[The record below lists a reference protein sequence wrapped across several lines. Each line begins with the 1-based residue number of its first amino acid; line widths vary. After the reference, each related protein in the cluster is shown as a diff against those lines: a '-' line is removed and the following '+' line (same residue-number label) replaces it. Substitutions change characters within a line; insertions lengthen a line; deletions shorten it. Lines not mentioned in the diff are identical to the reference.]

1 MVRKLVMALFVPMLL
16 VAACS
21 DDGDRAQDVETVD
34 ADAAVAALRAAPDA
48 AAEAGSGRMEMT
60 MSMTIDGE
68 TLDLTAAGVFA
79 GQQAQMEM
87 DFGAML
93 AAIEEAGE
101 EVPPGLDEPMQI
113 VVDGSTMYMRWPFL
127 EAMGGAPGWMSVSAE
142 ELGVASDAMG
152 TGWSATN
159 NPAQMLETLRGIAS
173 KDIEELG
180 TDEIRGAEATGYR
193 VEVDLA
199 KAAEQMGE
207 DFRASFEAS
216 IEELGLSTMAMD
228 VWIDAD
234 GLVRRVEMDL
244 QEMMAGVAEADQL
257 EAGTMTM
264 DFFGYGDDVEIQVP
278 DPSEVTP
285 FSEAMGGLGGMG

>member
-1 MVRKLVMALFVPMLL
+1 MVRKLLMALLAPMLL

-21 DDGDRAQDVETVD
+21 DDGGQDVATVD

-60 MSMTIDGE
+60 MSMTIEGE
-68 TLDLTAAGVFA
+68 TLELTAAGVFA

-93 AAIEEAGE
+93 GAIDGAGE

-113 VVDGSTMYMRWPFL
+113 VVDGATMYLRWPFL

-159 NPAQMLETLRGIAS
+159 NPAQMLETLRGVAS
-173 KDIEELG
+173 SDIEELG
-180 TDEIRGAEATGYR
+180 TTDIRGVEATGYR

-199 KAAEQMGE
+199 KAAEQMDG
-207 DFRASFEAS
+207 DLRASFEAS
-216 IEELGLSTMAMD
+216 IEELGLATMPMD
-228 VWIDAD
+228 VWIDED
-234 GLVRRVEMDL
+234 GLARRVEMDL
-244 QEMMAGVAEADQL
+244 AAMMAGVAEAEQL
-257 EAGTMTM
+257 EGGTMTM
-264 DFFGYGDDVEIQVP
+264 DFFDYGDDVEIQVP

-285 FSEAMGGLGGMG
+285 FSEAMGGLGALG